1 VPAISIRSAEIQDAA
16 AIAHVHIQSW
26 LTTYA
31 GIVPAEYLAS
41 LNEAERASLWQDW
54 LQRDLCVHVAELEG
68 VIVGFV
74 SGGPIREPLGE
85 YGAEMYAIYLL
96 QAAQGKGIG
105 RQLVDALATALL
117 ARDFKNMAVWVLEQN
132 PAVRFYERAGA
143 QHLEGK
149 QIEIG
154 GALLTEIALGW
165 PDLRQLIPKT
175 GFTD

>member
-1 VPAISIRSAEIQDAA
+1 MPAISIRNAEIQDAA
-16 AIAHVHIQSW
+16 AIAHVHVQSW
-26 LTTYA
+26 RTTYS
-31 GIVPAEYLAS
+31 GIVPAEYLTS

-68 VIVGFV
+68 VVVGFAN
-74 SGGPIREPLGE
+74 GGPIREPLGE

-105 RQLVDALATALL
+105 RQLVGALATALL

-132 PAVRFYERAGA
+132 PAVHFYERAGA

-154 GALLTEIALGW
+154 GTLLTEIALGW
-165 PDLRQLIPKT
+165 PDLRQLVPKT
-175 GFTD
+175 GFAD

>member
-1 VPAISIRSAEIQDAA
+1 VPVVSIRSAEMQDAA
-16 AIAHVHIQSW
+16 AIAHVHVQSW

-41 LNEAERASLWQDW
+41 LNEAERVSLWQDW
-54 LQRDLCVHVAELEG
+54 LQRDLCIHVAELEG
-68 VIVGFV
+68 EVAGFA

-105 RQLVDALATALL
+105 RQLVGALATALL

-132 PAVRFYERAGA
+132 PAVRFYERTGA
-143 QHLEGK
+143 QHLENK
-149 QIEIG
+149 QVEIG
-154 GALLTEIALGW
+154 GVLLSEIALGW
-165 PDLRQLIPKT
+165 PDLMQLVPKAA
-175 GFTD
+175 FAD